1 METQLSFEDVKK
13 KLENVE
19 DEPVEPIENL
29 VGDKLHKFVEI
40 DPNEATPAICLTEI
54 VEDTHVPLTEEQ
66 VQEIVKKGL
75 EEIDELRKDET
86 EYQRLKRK
94 AEYCKVISLFDLNE
108 PVYSNVK
115 EMNSLTK
122 LKYTEKVKSY
132 FDFDIGFLEDRF
144 NTIMRCV
151 LIDGDVGEI
160 PM

>member
-13 KLENVE
+13 KLENVQ
-19 DEPVEPIENL
+19 DKPVEPIESL
-29 VGDKLHKFVEI
+29 VGSKPDKFVEI
-40 DPNEATPAICLTEI
+40 NPEEATPALCLTEI

-66 VQEIVKKGL
+66 VQEIVNNGLKG
-75 EEIDELRKDET
+75 IDELRKDET
-86 EYQRLKRK
+86 DYQRLKRK

-108 PVYSNVK
+108 PVYSNVR

-122 LKYTEKVKSY
+122 LKYTEKVKTY
-132 FDFDIGFLEDRF
+132 FEYDIGFLEDRF

>member
-1 METQLSFEDVKK
+1 MDFNEIIERLKD
-13 KLENVE
+13 LP
-19 DEPVEPIENL
+19 DESIEPIENEKL
-29 VGDKLHKFVEI
+29 VGDKSIGFVNI
-40 DPNEATPAICLTEI
+40 DPAEATPALCLTEI

-66 VQEIVKKGL
+66 VKEIVKKGL
-75 EEIDELRKDET
+75 EGIDELRKDET

-108 PVYSNVK
+108 AVYSNIR

-122 LKYTEKVKSY
+122 LKYTEKVKTY
-132 FDFDIGFLEDRF
+132 FDYDIGFLEDRF